1 MSASAVPSTPT
12 STRRSV
18 VDRPSVP
25 ESAIPLSESLTAQI
39 SHLEGSKNLILAV
52 DSAVGRK
59 NAVDECLQTT
69 VSLPR
74 FPIAIANVSFL
85 ADHYN

>member
-18 VDRPSVP
+18 VDRPQVP
-25 ESAIPLSESLTAQI
+25 ETTVPLSESLTAQI
-39 SHLEGSKNLILAV
+39 SRLEGSKNLILAV
-52 DSAVGRK
+52 NSAVGRK

-69 VSLPR
+69 VS
-74 FPIAIANVSFL
+74 FL
-85 ADHYN
+85 QSS